1 MANKMVIL
9 REATPQDIDTLVG
22 YFQAMLR
29 AMASYGGHA
38 LIEDDQLA
46 VKVRAH
52 FAELQMEG
60 RVCLIAVQTEEE
72 QHPVGVV
79 DATIEKP
86 YPVFKPKPVLHIH
99 GVYVEPD
106 HRGEGIGRRLLEA
119 ALEWG
124 REKGCVEADLN
135 TLVGNP
141 ARELYEQI
149 GFEVFQLKMR
159 LKL

>member
-1 MANKMVIL
+1 MANEMIVL
-9 REATPQDIDTLVG
+9 QEATPQDIDTLVG
-22 YFQAMLR
+22 YFQEMLR

-38 LIEDDQLA
+38 LIENDQLD

-52 FAELQMEG
+52 FAELQSED
-60 RVCLIAVQTEEE
+60 RVCLIAVQAEGE
-72 QHPVGVV
+72 QNPVGVV

-86 YPVFKPKPVLHIH
+86 YDVFKPKPVLHIH

-124 REKGCVEADLN
+124 REKGCVEAELN

-141 ARELYEQI
+141 ARNLYERM
-149 GFEVFQLKMR
+149 GFKVFELEMR